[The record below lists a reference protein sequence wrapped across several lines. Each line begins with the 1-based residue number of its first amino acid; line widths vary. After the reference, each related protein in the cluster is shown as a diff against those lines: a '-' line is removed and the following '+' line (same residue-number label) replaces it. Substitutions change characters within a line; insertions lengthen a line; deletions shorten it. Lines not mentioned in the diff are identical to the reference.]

1 MRPLVALL
9 CASLRVCLTFCMPLS
24 ITFSIWYCDTFAK
37 RLGAGKLDRGC
48 GFVTISNM
56 FEANRGIKR
65 PHTKAIIIAAAAV
78 FAALAIAAG
87 FFAWQFFSLKTN
99 PNKENDEAVAKV
111 TSEVGNLFILPSEK
125 PTVAQVQ
132 DKEKLKGQ
140 TFFDKAEN
148 GDYILIYSEAKLA
161 LLYRQKDRK
170 LVNVGP
176 ITVGDQNN
184 QQTAAPKV
192 PAGTTPKQ

>member
-1 MRPLVALL
+1 
-9 CASLRVCLTFCMPLS
+9 
-24 ITFSIWYCDTFAK
+24 
-37 RLGAGKLDRGC
+37 
-48 GFVTISNM
+48 M
-56 FEANRGIKR
+56 FEASRGIKR
-65 PHTKAIIIAAAAV
+65 PHTKIIIIAAASV
-78 FAALAIAAG
+78 FVVLAIAAG

-99 PNKENDEAVAKV
+99 PNKENDETVAKV
-111 TSEVGNLFILPSEK
+111 TSEVGNLFILPQEK

-161 LLYRQKDRK
+161 LLYRQKDHK

-176 ITVGDQNN
+176 ITLGDQDA
-184 QQTAAPKV
+184 QQSGAPKV